1 MGRGGDGK
9 GGGWRRMAGGGGER
23 VWASSSKE
31 FVGRE
36 CGPLSSVVWASL
48 VVTSLSCQ
56 YSLYVYSWP
65 CFSFLLAFAGFVVVV
80 LFGWLVLGL
89 LFLLLL
95 LVCACVSSSFFFLFS
110 FSSLCFVN
118 HEPVSYASSCC
129 C

>member
-1 MGRGGDGK
+1 MSGSGPAAVR
-9 GGGWRRMAGGGGER
+9 
-23 VWASSSKE
+23 SKE

-56 YSLYVYSWP
+56 YSLRVYSWP

-80 LFGWLVLGL
+80 VVVLFVCLVLVL

-95 LVCACVSSSFFFLFS
+95 LVSFCGFFS
-110 FSSLCFVN
+110 FSSSFLYLFFSFFFFVFVFLKSLG
-118 HEPVSYASSCC
+118 HEPVSYACC
-129 C
+129 CCCYCC